1 MELIRL
7 PTTLRAN
14 WKERFSAEVGLFLQS
29 PLNKRLTHSLLSTPK
44 MIRRLCSPTDP
55 DTEIPKAR
63 GARRKRKTKG
73 DLKGAAEYQAMEKKK
88 FIWINQSRRIFH
100 SSSVAAKGLIC
111 QSAIFF
117 APCTP

>member
-1 MELIRL
+1 MEHL
-7 PTTLRAN
+7 
-14 WKERFSAEVGLFLQS
+14 K
-29 PLNKRLTHSLLSTPK
+29 KRLSHSLLSTPK

-88 FIWINQSRRIFH
+88 FICQEDQKAKILRRKEF
-100 SSSVAAKGLIC
+100 AKKARERTYDPRPLRGEG
-111 QSAIFF
+111 
-117 APCTP
+117 